1 MRSKERPTIK
11 EIARLANV
19 STGTVSR
26 VLNGRPGVS
35 PHTRAV
41 VLEAV
46 KTLGFVPNAAARE
59 LVGKSTLVGLLFAP
73 GVRRYTPY
81 FALLL
86 EALSEALW
94 REGLRVGEVSTD
106 PQGLPREEALAY
118 ILLGAHDH
126 DPRVEVL
133 QAQGKPFV
141 LIGTYPGVFWVAPDD
156 RQGGYLATRHLLEL
170 GHRDVAM
177 LTGHLH
183 HQAGKERLLG
193 YNDALREAGLPF
205 RAELVLDGDFDAL
218 TAYRAVRRA
227 WERGVRFTAL
237 FAASDEMALGAWAA
251 FEDLGIKVPEGV
263 SLVGYDDLPELGERL
278 TTIHQDVPTVAKEA
292 VALLRAA
299 VQGAPPVGKRV
310 PVYLV
315 PRGTTARKEVG
326 TLSNP

>member
-1 MRSKERPTIK
+1 MQGKPRPTIK

-35 PHTRAV
+35 PGTRAK

-46 KTLGFVPNAAARE
+46 RTLGFVPNAAARE

-94 REGLRVGEVSTD
+94 REGLRVAEVSTD

-126 DPRVEVL
+126 DPRVEGL
-133 QAQGKPFV
+133 KAQGKPFV

-170 GHRDVAM
+170 GHREVAL

-183 HQAGKERLLG
+183 HQAGRERLLG
-193 YNDALREAGLPF
+193 YKNALLEAGLTF
-205 RAELVLDGDFDAL
+205 RSELVLDGDFDAL
-218 TAYRAVRRA
+218 SAYRAVRRA
-227 WERGVRFTAL
+227 WEGGLRFSAL

-251 FEDLGIKVPEGV
+251 LEDLGLKVPEAV

-278 TTIHQDVPTVAKEA
+278 TTVHQDIPTVAQEA
-292 VALLRAA
+292 VTLLRAA
-299 VQGAPPVGKRV
+299 LQGSPPFGKRV

-315 PRGTTARKEVG
+315 PRGTTARKGVG
-326 TLSNP
+326 TRPNP